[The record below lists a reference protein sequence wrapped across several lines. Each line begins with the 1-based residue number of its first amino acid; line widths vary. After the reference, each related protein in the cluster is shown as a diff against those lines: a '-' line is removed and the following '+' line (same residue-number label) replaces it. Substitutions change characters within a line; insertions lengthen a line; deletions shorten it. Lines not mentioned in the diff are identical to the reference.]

1 MDNPFNPD
9 PPIKAPHVKTKGKTK
24 TNHTMIAALIARGF
38 SVKYVA
44 KKVKM
49 SESRIYHLLC
59 DKDSLVN
66 AEIKRILTEL
76 FASADRHLINLY
88 DKTLQK
94 LDTMLSSSD
103 EEKQFRA
110 IDKIMKIYLSRSAK
124 NAVTIQQ
131 YFGIQSQNE
140 KDFIKNIDDLILKM
154 RKERGLPDLPDNKD
168 SSDPTPEASTY
179 PSPENSIQGDSLQ
192 HAPSQGDS
200 SQGALTQEQKEF
212 LKQLS

>member
-94 LDTMLSSSD
+94 LDTMLSSPN
-103 EEKQFRA
+103 EKIQLRA
-110 IDKIMKIYLSRSAK
+110 IDRIIKILSARTAK
-124 NAVTIQQ
+124 NANIPQ
-131 YFGIQSQNE
+131 YFAGQPQPQKLLPIE
-140 KDFIKNIDDLILKM
+140 KIIWEKWNQ
-154 RKERGLPDLPDNKD
+154 RAG
-168 SSDPTPEASTY
+168 
-179 PSPENSIQGDSLQ
+179 
-192 HAPSQGDS
+192 
-200 SQGALTQEQKEF
+200 
-212 LKQLS
+212 